1 MKVSKSTIIRAV
13 MLIIALVN
21 VALEMSG
28 HSLIPIDEPLVSEL
42 VSFGFLAVTAIRAY
56 WKNNSFT
63 PNAIKADTYLKEL
76 KEGEGV
82 TNE

>member
-1 MKVSKSTIIRAV
+1 MKVSKSTIIRAI

-28 HSLIPIDEPLVSEL
+28 RSLLPIDEELVSEL
-42 VSFGFLAVTAIRAY
+42 VSFGFLAVSAIVGY

-63 PNAIKADTYLKEL
+63 PDAIKADTYLKEL
-76 KEGEGV
+76 REGEGV